1 LTIYSNYTPLV
12 LFEKAFKKLCVCE
25 KKDPFNAKGMVFSIG
40 ERVLKYSLIVIVVV
54 MEFFE

>member
-1 LTIYSNYTPLV
+1 LISYSNYTPFF
-12 LFEKAFKKLCVCE
+12 LFEKAFNKLFVSE
-25 KKDPFNAKGMVFSIG
+25 KKQFFIKELIFSVV

>member
-1 LTIYSNYTPLV
+1 
-12 LFEKAFKKLCVCE
+12 
-25 KKDPFNAKGMVFSIG
+25 MVFSIG